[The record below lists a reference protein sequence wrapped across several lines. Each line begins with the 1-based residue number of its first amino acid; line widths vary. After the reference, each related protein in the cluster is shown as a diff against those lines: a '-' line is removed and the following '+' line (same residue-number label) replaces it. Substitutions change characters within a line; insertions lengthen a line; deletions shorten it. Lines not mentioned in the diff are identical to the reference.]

1 MTQTDERSATA
12 PRRQPS
18 LLVRAPRRTEEQAAT
33 YARRRRWLEL
43 GLGAAV
49 PIVLLALWQIA
60 ASAGWIDDRLYPP
73 PSKIVRSGWTQFA
86 DKDLAKDVWITTR
99 RILLGLA
106 FGAVTGLII
115 GAVMGLVRIIRVALE
130 PLLNAFYVVPKLA
143 LLPVFIAIFGFGE
156 APKIVLVS
164 VTVFFFVWIYTM
176 EAFATIP
183 DGYREAARSLNVSR
197 WRMFTDVL
205 LPAALPQIFV
215 ALRIGMG
222 VAVLVIV
229 AAEFLVGDTGLGYV
243 IFNAQRLFINDVM
256 YVGIVCVAILG
267 VVLSAIV
274 TFIGRV
280 LTPWASHSKAR
291 DVR

>member
-1 MTQTDERSATA
+1 MTQTQQRPGRS
-12 PRRQPS
+12 S
-18 LLVRAPRRTEEQAAT
+18 VLVRAPRRTEEQAAA

-43 GLGAAV
+43 GLATAV
-49 PIVLLALWQIA
+49 PVALLVLWQLA

-73 PSKIVRSGWTQFA
+73 PSKIIATGRDEFRDGG
-86 DKDLAKDVWITTR
+86 LASEVWITTK
-99 RILLGLA
+99 RILEGLA
-106 FGAVTGLII
+106 FGAVTGLIV
-115 GAVMGLVRIIRVALE
+115 GAAMGLVRIVRVALE

-256 YVGIVCVAILG
+256 YVGIVCVAVLG

-274 TFIGRV
+274 TFVGRV
-280 LTPWASHSKAR
+280 LTPWAAPSKTR
-291 DVR
+291 QIR

>member
-1 MTQTDERSATA
+1 MSTATEQRPPQT
-12 PRRQPS
+12 
-18 LLVRAPRRTEEQAAT
+18 LVRRAKRSPDQAEAV
-33 YARRRRWLEL
+33 ARRRGVLEF
-43 GLGAAV
+43 GLALAV
-49 PIVLLALWQIA
+49 PVVLLGLWQIA
-60 ASAGWIDDRLYPP
+60 AKAGWIDDRLYPA
-73 PSKIVRSGWTQFA
+73 PSTIVRTGYEQF
-86 DKDLAKDVWITTR
+86 KDGGLGSDLWITTR
-99 RILLGLA
+99 RILLGLG
-106 FGAVTGLII
+106 FGSLVGLVLGAAMGLIR
-115 GAVMGLVRIIRVALE
+115 LVRVALE
-130 PLLNAFYVVPKLA
+130 PMLNALYVVPKLA

-183 DGYREAARSLNVSR
+183 EGYKEAARSLGVSR
-197 WRMFTDVL
+197 WRMFSDVL

-243 IFNAQRLFINDVM
+243 IFNSRRLFINDVM
-256 YVGIVCVAILG
+256 YAGIVTVALLG

-274 TFIGRV
+274 TYVGRA

-291 DVR
+291 TVR